1 MLKSL
6 SVENYALIDKT
17 EVLWNGGFSVITG
30 ETGSGK
36 SILLGALGLIQGS
49 RADVKV
55 LKDPDKKCV
64 VEAEFDVSNYDLKS
78 FFEENEFEYDESCLI
93 RREIAP
99 NGKSRAFVNDTPA
112 SLSVLKDLTSFLIDI
127 HSQHAT
133 LLLSQDNFQMHVL
146 DVVAGTKPLL
156 ESYEGIY
163 KQYVAEQKKL
173 SDLKK
178 LVEEQN
184 ANKDYLEFQLK
195 QLQEANFAENE
206 QVELEVEVEQLSHT
220 SELKEVL
227 EQAQWHLSDKEESI
241 CGILKEIQDKMSG
254 LSSVYKDLG
263 GWSERM
269 NGAMIELKEIAREVE
284 TRLADVSVDP
294 QRIEFVNAR
303 LDLIYTLEK
312 KHKVDNL
319 HALLVVKKQF
329 EEEFQKLGSSEE
341 MIAEI
346 EQNIAKLK
354 GELTEVANV
363 VTECREQASGEF
375 GAAVSDIL
383 HNLGMGNAKFEVRI
397 EPLENFTAKGKDKV
411 TFVFAANKNGVLQP
425 IASVASGGEL
435 SRVMLALKSI
445 LSKKENL
452 PTIILDEIDTGVS
465 GEVADRMGELM
476 KSMGEYM
483 QVVSITHLPQ
493 IAAKCSTH
501 YKVYKED
508 DADSTVSHIVQLSL
522 EQRVEEIAHMLS
534 GANLTEAAL
543 ENARVLMGVK
553 L

>member
-17 EVLWNGGFSVITG
+17 EVLWNRGFSVITG

-36 SILLGALGLIQGS
+36 SILLGAFGLIQGN

-78 FFEENEFEYDESCLI
+78 FFEENELEYDDCCLI

-99 NGKSRAFVNDTPA
+99 NGKSRAFINDTPA
-112 SLSVLKDLTSFLIDI
+112 PLSVLKDLTSFLIDI

-146 DVVAGTKPLL
+146 DAVAGTNPALD
-156 ESYEGIY
+156 SYETIY
-163 KQYVAEQKKL
+163 KRYVAEQKKL
-173 SDLKK
+173 TDLKK
-178 LVEEQN
+178 LVVEQN

-195 QLQEANFAENE
+195 QLQDANFTENE
-206 QVELEVEVEQLSHT
+206 QVDFEAELDQLSHT

-254 LSSVYKDLG
+254 LSSVYNDLG

-284 TRLADVSVDP
+284 TKLADVAVDP

-319 HALLVVKKQF
+319 HSLLAVKKQF
-329 EEEFQKLGSSEE
+329 EEEFNKLGSSEE
-341 MIAEI
+341 MISEI

-354 GELTEVANV
+354 GELTEAANV
-363 VTECREQASGEF
+363 VTDCREKASGEF
-375 GAAVSDIL
+375 GIAVSDIL
-383 HNLGMGNAKFEVRI
+383 HNLGMGNAKFEVQI
-397 EPLENFTAKGKDKV
+397 EPMENFTAKGRDKI

-508 DADSTVSHIVQLSL
+508 DADSTVSHIIQLSM

>member
-17 EVLWNGGFSVITG
+17 EVLWNKGFSVITG

-36 SILLGALGLIQGS
+36 SILLGALGLIQGN

-55 LKDPDKKCV
+55 LKDPEKKCV
-64 VEAEFDVSNYDLKS
+64 VEAEFDVSNYNLKS
-78 FFEENEFEYDESCLI
+78 FFEENELDYDDNCLI
-93 RREIAP
+93 RREIAA
-99 NGKSRAFVNDTPA
+99 NGKSRAFINDTPA
-112 SLSVLKDLTSFLIDI
+112 SLNVLKDLTSFLIDI

-146 DVVAGTKPLL
+146 DAVAGTKPLL
-156 ESYEGIY
+156 ESYETIY
-163 KQYVAEQKKL
+163 KQYTAEQKKL
-173 SDLKK
+173 ADLKK
-178 LVEEQN
+178 LIEEQN
-184 ANKDYLEFQLK
+184 ANRDYLEFQLK

-206 QVELEVEVEQLSHT
+206 QEELEAEIEQLSHT

-241 CGILKEIQDKMSG
+241 CGTLKEIQDKMSG

-269 NGAMIELKEIAREVE
+269 TGAMIELKEIAREVE
-284 TRLADVSVDP
+284 TKLADVSVDP

-319 HALLVVKKQF
+319 PALLAVKKQF
-329 EEEFQKLGSSEE
+329 EEEFGKLESSEE
-341 MIAEI
+341 LIAEM
-346 EQNIAKLK
+346 EQNIAKLE
-354 GELTEVANV
+354 GELTEAAKT
-363 VTECREQASGEF
+363 VTDCRQKASGEF
-375 GAAVSDIL
+375 GNAVSDIL
-383 HNLGMGNAKFEVRI
+383 HNLGMGNAKFEVQV
-397 EPLENFTAKGKDKV
+397 EPLANFTAKGKDKI
-411 TFVFAANKNGVLQP
+411 TFVFAANKNGALQP

-508 DADSTVSHIVQLSL
+508 DEESTVSHIIQLST

-534 GANLTEAAL
+534 GANLTDAAL

-553 L
+553 

>member
-6 SVENYALIDKT
+6 FVENYALIDKT
-17 EVLWNGGFSVITG
+17 EVLWNKGFSVITG

-36 SILLGALGLIQGS
+36 SILLGALGLIQGN

-55 LKDPDKKCV
+55 LKDPEKKCV

-78 FFEENEFEYDESCLI
+78 FFEENDLEYDDCCLI

-99 NGKSRAFVNDTPA
+99 NGKSRAFINDTPA
-112 SLSVLKDLTSFLIDI
+112 SLIILRDLTSFLIDI

-146 DVVAGTKPLL
+146 DAVAGTWPFL
-156 ESYEGIY
+156 ESYETIY
-163 KQYVAEQKKL
+163 KQYTTEKKKL
-173 SDLKK
+173 ADLKK
-178 LVEEQN
+178 RIEEQN
-184 ANKDYLEFQLK
+184 ANRDYIEFQLT
-195 QLQEANFAENE
+195 QLQEANFSENE
-206 QVELEVEVEQLSHT
+206 QEELENEVEQLSHT

-241 CGILKEIQDKMSG
+241 CGTLKDIQDKMSG

-263 GWSERM
+263 GWAERM
-269 NGAMIELKEIAREVE
+269 NGAMVELKEIAREVE
-284 TRLADVSVDP
+284 TKLADVSVDP
-294 QRIEFVNAR
+294 QRIEFVNSR

-312 KHKVDNL
+312 KHKVGNL
-319 HALLVVKKQF
+319 QELLAVKKQF
-329 EEEFQKLGSSEE
+329 EEEFGRLESSEE
-341 MIAEI
+341 MIAEM
-346 EQNIAKLK
+346 EQNIVKLE
-354 GELTEVANV
+354 GELAEAANV
-363 VTECREQASGEF
+363 VTACRQAASAEF
-375 GAAVSDIL
+375 GTAVSDIL
-383 HNLGMGNAKFEVRI
+383 HNLGMGNAKFEVQI
-397 EPLENFTAKGKDKV
+397 DSLGDFTANGKDKIM
-411 TFVFAANKNGVLQP
+411 FVFAANKNGSLQP

-445 LSKKENL
+445 LARKENH

-476 KSMGEYM
+476 KNMGEYM

-493 IAAKCSTH
+493 IASKCSTH

-508 DADSTVSHIVQLSL
+508 EEESTVSHIIQLSI

-534 GANLTEAAL
+534 GANLTDAAL
-543 ENARVLMGVK
+543 ENARVLMGIK
-553 L
+553 

>member
-17 EVLWNGGFSVITG
+17 EVLWNKGFSVITG

-36 SILLGALGLIQGS
+36 SILLGALGLIQGN

-55 LKDPDKKCV
+55 LKDPERKCI
-64 VEAEFDVSNYDLKS
+64 VEAEFDIANYNLKD
-78 FFEENEFEYDESCLI
+78 FFEENELDYDDNCLI
-93 RREIAP
+93 RREIAA
-99 NGKSRAFVNDTPA
+99 NGKSRAFINDTPA

-133 LLLSQDNFQMHVL
+133 LLLSQDGFQMHVL
-146 DVVAGTKPLL
+146 DAVAGTKPLL
-156 ESYEGIY
+156 EAYEAIY
-163 KQYVAEQKKL
+163 KQYTAEQKRL
-173 SDLKK
+173 ADLKK
-178 LVEEQN
+178 LIADQN
-184 ANKDYLEFQLK
+184 ANRDYLEFQLK
-195 QLQEANFAENE
+195 QLQEANFSENE
-206 QVELEVEVEQLSHT
+206 QAELEQEVEQLSHT
-220 SELKEVL
+220 SELKEAL

-241 CGILKEIQDKMSG
+241 CGTLKEIQDKMSD
-254 LSSVYKDLG
+254 LSSVYKDLI
-263 GWSERM
+263 GWTERIS
-269 NGAMIELKEIAREVE
+269 GAAIELKEIAREVE
-284 TRLADVSVDP
+284 TKLADVSVDP

-319 HALLVVKKQF
+319 AALLAVKRQF
-329 EEEFQKLGSSEE
+329 EEEFAKLESSEE
-341 MIAEI
+341 TIAEL
-346 EQNIAKLK
+346 EQDIAKL
-354 GELTEVANV
+354 ESDLTVAATN
-363 VTECREQASGEF
+363 VTECRQKASEGF
-375 GAAVSDIL
+375 GNAVSDIL
-383 HNLGMGNAKFEVRI
+383 HNLGMANAKFEVQI
-397 EPLENFTAKGKDKV
+397 EPLPNFTPKGKDKV
-411 TFVFAANKNGVLQP
+411 TFIFAANKNGAMQP

-435 SRVMLALKSI
+435 SRVMLTLKSI

-476 KSMGEYM
+476 KTMGEYM

-508 DADSTVSHIVQLSL
+508 NEESTVSHIIQLSAD
-522 EQRVEEIAHMLS
+522 ERVKEIAQMLS
-534 GANLTEAAL
+534 GANLTDAAL
-543 ENARVLMGVK
+543 ENARVLLGNK
-553 L
+553 

>member
-17 EVLWNGGFSVITG
+17 EVLWNKGFSVITG

-36 SILLGALGLIQGS
+36 SILLGALGLIQGN

-55 LKDPDKKCV
+55 LKDPEKKCV
-64 VEAEFDVSNYDLKS
+64 VEAEFDVSNYNLKS
-78 FFEENEFEYDESCLI
+78 FFEENELDYDDNCLI
-93 RREIAP
+93 RREIAA
-99 NGKSRAFVNDTPA
+99 NGKSRAFINDTPA
-112 SLSVLKDLTSFLIDI
+112 SLNVLKDLTSFLIDI

-146 DVVAGTKPLL
+146 DAVAGTKPLL
-156 ESYEGIY
+156 ESYETIY
-163 KQYVAEQKKL
+163 KQYTAEQKKL
-173 SDLKK
+173 ADLKK
-178 LVEEQN
+178 LIEEQN
-184 ANKDYLEFQLK
+184 ANRDYLEFQLK

-206 QVELEVEVEQLSHT
+206 QEELEAEIEQLSHT

-241 CGILKEIQDKMSG
+241 CGTLKEIQDKMSG

-284 TRLADVSVDP
+284 TKLADVSVDP

-319 HALLVVKKQF
+319 PALLAVKKQF
-329 EEEFQKLGSSEE
+329 EEEFGKLESSEE
-341 MIAEI
+341 LIAEM
-346 EQNIAKLK
+346 EQNIAKLE
-354 GELTEVANV
+354 GELTEAAKA
-363 VTECREQASGEF
+363 VTDCRQKSSGEF
-375 GAAVSDIL
+375 GNAVSDIL
-383 HNLGMGNAKFEVRI
+383 HNLGMGNAKFEVQV
-397 EPLENFTAKGKDKV
+397 EPLANFTAKGKDKI
-411 TFVFAANKNGVLQP
+411 TFVFAANKNGALQP

-508 DADSTVSHIVQLSL
+508 DEESTVSHIIQLST

-534 GANLTEAAL
+534 GANLTDAAL
-543 ENARVLMGVK
+543 ENARVLMGIK
-553 L
+553 